1 MDSFKA
7 FVMQIPPV
15 TRFFM
20 GFTLLLSF
28 CMTYQIISPYAL
40 MLDFNLVFTKF
51 QIWRLITTYFF
62 VGPFSMG
69 FIFGMMMV
77 YYSVQSIETYF
88 EKRQADLGVMLVFN
102 ALAVMIVAYLAN
114 NYMAL

>member
-1 MDSFKA
+1 
-7 FVMQIPPV
+7 
-15 TRFFM
+15 
-20 GFTLLLSF
+20 
-28 CMTYQIISPYAL
+28 
-40 MLDFNLVFTKF
+40 
-51 QIWRLITTYFF
+51 
-62 VGPFSMG
+62 MG